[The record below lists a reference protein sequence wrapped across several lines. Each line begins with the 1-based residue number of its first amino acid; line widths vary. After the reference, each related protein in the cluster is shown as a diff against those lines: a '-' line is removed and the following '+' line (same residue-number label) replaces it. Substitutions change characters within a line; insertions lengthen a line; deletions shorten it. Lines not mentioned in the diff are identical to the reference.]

1 LTSEQRDPLRRLV
14 RYWTG
19 LDRHWRFTVAAT
31 FAAVVLVALTFAPL
45 VRTIATNKAAARGLE
60 LDIGHVRPGW
70 FSIHLGDVKIT
81 LEGVPAVRAAV
92 DRLEVGLTPWFGLR
106 AVSVEGGEL
115 SLDGTVDALRTELE
129 AWRARHRG
137 SSNSSGSAREALP
150 IDVRGVNVTWR
161 GAEGDAAPSPAP
173 SPTPSPTQSIVGI
186 SFERHDGAA
195 RAGFESARLDSRW
208 GAVTLSGGAAEFRS
222 TERGLALDTARVA
235 LVLGRLVL
243 PSEAS
248 TPEASTATAPEP
260 LARAA
265 SDLDDDEEEEAG
277 AKAPAKVAHDQK
289 TLAARLAP
297 VAARSWPERR
307 EQIARLRALL
317 ADRLGERARIDIEK
331 VQLEV
336 THGSSVLNVGPAPLE
351 VRRADGVV
359 SASFLPPA
367 DKSGKRLALNAR
379 LPLGE
384 GSIEVSLEG
393 GPISLQ
399 TLGVR
404 EGDFGLLGVDQSAL
418 SLQTH
423 VELSPTGALGIS
435 ASGRLEQ
442 LSLEQPALAPE
453 PLRDVNLNWS
463 GELQLDLGQRRFAI
477 ENAELGLQDVR
488 VKLEGSIEATEDDVR
503 VALSVD
509 VPKTSCQDM
518 LASAPAALLPQLE
531 GLRLGGTFA
540 LHSRI
545 ALDTSDPKK
554 TDVEWDFDNRCKVLD
569 TPEEIDPKRF
579 REPFQHFVMDADG
592 RATELTTGPTTE
604 QWVPLSEITPA
615 METGLVVCEDS
626 RFFKHNG
633 FDNKAIRDSI
643 LDNLRAGH
651 FVRGASTLSM
661 QLAKNLYLSRE
672 KTLSRKLQ
680 EAAFT
685 LLLEE
690 RLSKEDILELYLNV
704 VEFGPGIYGIRSA
717 AMHYFNSHPGEL
729 SLGQA
734 MYLASIL
741 PNPKANH
748 FLPTGALKPRW
759 AKHLQYLMRVARK
772 INRIGDDELEAGM
785 KEQLVFGQAHPDSNS
800 DFLFG
805 TPIYD
810 VNDG

>member
-1 LTSEQRDPLRRLV
+1 MR
-14 RYWTG
+14 

-31 FAAVVLVALTFAPL
+31 LAAVTLVALTFAPL

-60 LDIGHVRPGW
+60 LEIGHVRPGW
-70 FSIHLGDVKIT
+70 FSVHLADVKIT
-81 LEGVPAVRAAV
+81 LEGVPTVHATV
-92 DRLEVGLTPWFGLR
+92 DRLEVGVTPWFGLR
-106 AVSVEGGEL
+106 AVAIEGGEFL
-115 SLDGTVDALRTELE
+115 FEGNSDQLRTQLE
-129 AWRARHRG
+129 AWRARRRG
-137 SSNSSGSAREALP
+137 SSDSSGTARETLP
-150 IDVRGVNVTWR
+150 IEVHGVNVTWR
-161 GAEGDAAPSPAP
+161 GAEADATPIPADA
-173 SPTPSPTQSIVGI
+173 PTQTITGI
-186 SFERHDGAA
+186 SFERRDAEA
-195 RAGFESARLDSRW
+195 RAGFETARLDSRW
-208 GAVTLSGGAAEFRS
+208 GAITASGGTAEFRK
-222 TERGLALDTARVA
+222 TERGLALDVARVS

-243 PSEAS
+243 PSDPIA
-248 TPEASTATAPEP
+248 PEPSAATAPEP

-265 SDLDDDEEEEAG
+265 SDLDDDEDEEAS
-277 AKAPAKVAHDQK
+277 AKAPAKAAHDQK
-289 TLAARLAP
+289 TLAARLSP
-297 VAARSWPERR
+297 IAARSWPERR
-307 EQIARLRALL
+307 DQIARVRALL
-317 ADRLGERARIDIEK
+317 KDRLGESARIDIEK

-351 VRRADGVV
+351 VRRADGVA

-384 GSIEVSLEG
+384 GSIEMSLEG

-418 SLQTH
+418 SIQTH
-423 VELSPTGALGIS
+423 VELSPSGALGIS

-463 GELQLDLGQRRFAI
+463 GEIQLDLGQRRFAV

-488 VKLEGSIEATEDDVR
+488 VKVEGSIEAAEDDVR
-503 VALSVD
+503 VGLSVD

-540 LHSRI
+540 LHSRV

-554 TDVEWDFDNRCKVLD
+554 TEVEWDFDNRCKVLD
-569 TPEEIDPKRF
+569 TPQEIDPKRF

-651 FVRGASTLSM
+651 FVRGASTLTM

-748 FLPTGALKPRW
+748 FLPNGALKPRW

-785 KEQLVFGQAHPDSNS
+785 KEQLMFGQAHPDSNS

>member
-1 LTSEQRDPLRRLV
+1 MR
-14 RYWTG
+14 

-31 FAAVVLVALTFAPL
+31 LAAVVFVALTFAPL

-60 LDIGHVRPGW
+60 LDIGQIRPGW
-70 FSIHLGDVKIT
+70 FSVHLANTKIT
-81 LEGVPAVRAAV
+81 LEGVPLVRAALAGIDV
-92 DRLEVGLTPWFGLR
+92 RLTPLFGLR
-106 AVSVEGGEL
+106 GVSIEGGEL
-115 SLDGTVDALRTELE
+115 SLDGNVDELRAQLE
-129 AWRARHRG
+129 AWRARHSG
-137 SSNSSGSAREALP
+137 GGGSSGSARSGMSVE
-150 IDVRGVNVTWR
+150 VRGVNVTWR
-161 GAEGDAAPSPAP
+161 GAEGDAAPSPADAP
-173 SPTPSPTQSIVGI
+173 AQTITGI
-186 SFERHDGAA
+186 SFERHDGEA
-195 RAGFESARLDSRW
+195 RAGFETAKVDSRW
-208 GAVTLSGGAAEFRS
+208 GAVTLSGGSAEFRAS
-222 TERGLALDTARVA
+222 EHGLALDRARVEQ
-235 LVLGRLVL
+235 LLGRISL
-243 PSEAS
+243 PSDPSSSADPS
-248 TPEASTATAPEP
+248 AGATPEP

-265 SDLDDDEEEEAG
+265 SDDDVDDDDDTDV
-277 AKAPAKVAHDQK
+277 KAPARASHDQK

-297 VAARSWPERR
+297 VAAESWPRR
-307 EQIARLRALL
+307 RDQIARLRGLL
-317 ADRLGERARIDIEK
+317 QERLGERARIDIEK

-336 THGSSVLNVGPAPLE
+336 THGASVLNVGPAPLE
-351 VRRADGVV
+351 VHRADGVV

-367 DKSGKRLALNAR
+367 DKSGKRLALNAS

-384 GSIEVSLEG
+384 GSIELSLEG

-404 EGDFGLLGVDQSAL
+404 EGDFGLLGVGNSAL

-423 VELSPTGALGIS
+423 VELSPSGSLGIS

-463 GELQLDLGQRRFAI
+463 GVLQLDLGQRRFAV
-477 ENAELGLQDVR
+477 ENAELGLEDVR
-488 VKLEGSIEATEDDVR
+488 VKLEGSIEAAQDDVR
-503 VALSVD
+503 VALDVE

-518 LASAPAALLPQLE
+518 LAAAPAALLPQLG

-540 LHSRI
+540 LHSRV

-554 TDVEWDFDNRCKVLD
+554 TEVEWDFDNRCKVLD

-592 RATELTTGPTTE
+592 RATEFTTGPTTE
-604 QWVPLSEITPA
+604 LWVPLSEITPA

-704 VEFGPGIYGIRSA
+704 VEFGPGVYGIRNA

-734 MYLASIL
+734 MFLASIL

-748 FLPTGALKPRW
+748 FLPDGKLKPRW
-759 AKHLQYLMRVARK
+759 TKHLQYLMRVARK

-810 VNDG
+810 LNDG